1 MRLLQRFGVSNPSPR
16 LIRSVASAFANG
28 RYYSASGSVFGSGEY
43 GDMAAT
49 VAAILLNR
57 ESRTVVLDADP
68 THGSLQE
75 PFLRLVRVMR
85 SLQFQPAEDAPFVR
99 FSVPLADNIGQQSHK
114 LPDVFSFF
122 KPEYVPSGKSYVF
135 AAQV

>member
-1 MRLLQRFGVSNPSPR
+1 
-16 LIRSVASAFANG
+16 
-28 RYYSASGSVFGSGEY
+28 
-43 GDMAAT
+43 MAAT

-99 FSVPLADNIGQQSHK
+99 FAVPLADNIGQQSHK

-122 KPEYVPSGKSYVF
+122 KPEYVPSGKSSLY
-135 AAQV
+135 ATQL